1 VIGRFRSTAMPAPVP
16 MRAASGAPS
25 PASLWPLL
33 CSAVLVAI
41 MLASEIARV
50 YRAQSSVPRRPA
62 TGAFG
67 TARKSDEPRAVQ
79 HKRTHELGWGRH
91 AETPWQIPWK
101 GRKDIL
107 WRTYEQ
113 IGEDRLLAVAG
124 RRGFL

>member
-1 VIGRFRSTAMPAPVP
+1 
-16 MRAASGAPS
+16 
-25 PASLWPLL
+25 
-33 CSAVLVAI
+33 